1 MISIQLLFVL
11 LMYLLGNV
19 LSIVSLYILFTHSGL
34 HRNFRMVVFLLIMF
48 GLLRSFCVYSLA
60 ATNYFIETEN
70 GEDVKN
76 IVINAF
82 VFAICGFAI
91 SSLFLS
97 IERCIAVYTPK
108 DYERYSSR
116 SSLPCITFLI
126 TTVLTTVLG
135 YWANKNNENQIPLIT
150 VTTAAGF
157 ISLIIAITVWVR
169 SKHLWKNRNA
179 SLGQRFQIAET
190 NRTSPI
196 YLSISVNE
204 SICISAMSV
213 MGLLIIQKENSE
225 TMGTSYFIVHLL
237 DACGAWRIIFINFT
251 LIYYSFLARKSQQ
264 VVMAHMSKTAQEST
278 RDHFSGLKEMWN

>member
-157 ISLIIAITVWVR
+157 ISLIV
-169 SKHLWKNRNA
+169 SFY
-179 SLGQRFQIAET
+179 QF
-190 NRTSPI
+190 
-196 YLSISVNE
+196 Y
-204 SICISAMSV
+204 
-213 MGLLIIQKENSE
+213 
-225 TMGTSYFIVHLL
+225 
-237 DACGAWRIIFINFT
+237 ACTKW
-251 LIYYSFLARKSQQ
+251 
-264 VVMAHMSKTAQEST
+264 
-278 RDHFSGLKEMWN
+278 D